1 MNARGVRGAIDV
13 SSNAREEIF
22 ENTILL
28 LKEMLAKNLIKT
40 EDIFSIFLTATPDL
54 DADFPAYAA
63 RQMGLES
70 VPLLCAQEINVV
82 GSMEKVIRILIH
94 FNSDKRQSEI
104 VNCYLGRTIELRP
117 DQGEK
122 EQ

>member
-13 SSNAREEIF
+13 SSNTREQIF
-22 ENTILL
+22 ENTIILL
-28 LKEMLAKNLIKT
+28 EKLLATNFIKT
-40 EDIFSIFLTATPDL
+40 EDIISIYFTATSDL

-63 RQMGLES
+63 RQIGLSS
-70 VPLLCAQEINVV
+70 VPLLCAQEISVV
-82 GSMEKVIRILIH
+82 GSMGKVIRILIH
-94 FNSDKRQSEI
+94 FNSDKKQSEI
-104 VNCYLGRTIELRP
+104 VHCYLGRTIKLRP